1 MGVHPSTIS
10 RELAR
15 YGQAYPNQS
24 YQATS
29 AQQFSKAATKRKPYK
44 LQGALEEALLKGLGD
59 QFSPEQISGVM
70 ALEIGHQSQSH
81 L

>member
-1 MGVHPSTIS
+1 MGVHPSPIS

-44 LQGALEEALLKGLGD
+44 LQGALEEAVLKGLGD